1 MYAPGRALF
10 SQAESQTVEA
20 VKMVTSHRAISIEP
34 PKAEKTLI
42 VVGCGRGGTS
52 LVAGAAIILGVPMGA
67 DKESVNH
74 EDVEL
79 VNAAQGRDVDGRPM
93 NRAADSVIQNL
104 RGLIQGRNESNSVWG
119 WKDPSAD
126 LYLEEVSGEVR
137 NPLVV
142 FVNRDMAAIAQS
154 EFNKMQYSIEQA
166 YEQALHRF
174 SRYWSLLQ
182 KLQWPTLLVSYE
194 RAALDPEALLC
205 EMADFIGL
213 DEPTKQQR
221 EAVRRFAATRD
232 YQAVPQ
238 SSTILEGPTIRSETA

>member
-1 MYAPGRALF
+1 
-10 SQAESQTVEA
+10 
-20 VKMVTSHRAISIEP
+20 MVTSHRAISLEP
-34 PKAEKTLI
+34 PNAERTLI

-67 DKESVNH
+67 DSDSVNH

-79 VNAAQGRDVDGRPM
+79 VNAAQGRDVHGRPTSPV
-93 NRAADSVIQNL
+93 ADSVTENL
-104 RGLIQGRNESNSVWG
+104 RRLIQERNDSNSLWG

-126 LYLEEVSGEVR
+126 LYLEKVSTEVR

-213 DEPTKQQR
+213 DQPTKQQR
-221 EAVRRFAATRD
+221 EAVKRFAATRD
-232 YQAVPQ
+232 YQAIPQ
-238 SSTILEGPTIRSETA
+238 SSTILEAPIIRSETA